1 MTDPIIDRCIRFIN
15 AELDD
20 FIPLNQIKPEIT
32 HTTSKTVYDCKREVY
47 DRFSLDCFPEP
58 DASDKAVIIR
68 PSGGMIYLNKTPSSN
83 GNTCALLLAFD
94 IIDPELNAAEYMNDI
109 ARSIGHASML
119 SLADKISPYVIF
131 TYGDEPLLS
140 GLSPHFVMDTP
151 NTSCADVEEQMENI
165 IDNINI
171 TDTGTGTV
179 ICVKI
184 GADWTENEITR
195 ICAQIIRQ
203 SMEYHGYKTT
213 TVSDETDDSWF

>member
-1 MTDPIIDRCIRFIN
+1 MTDTIIDRCIRFIN

-20 FIPLNQIKPEIT
+20 FIPLNQVKPEIT
-32 HTTSKTVYDCKREVY
+32 HITSKTVYDCKREVY

-58 DASDKAVIIR
+58 DASDKNIIIR

-83 GNTCALLLAFD
+83 GNACALLLAFD
-94 IIDPELNAAEYMNDI
+94 IIDPELNAAEYMNDV
-109 ARSIGHASML
+109 ARSIGNANML
-119 SLADKISPYVIF
+119 SLADKITPYVIF

-140 GLSPHFVMDTP
+140 GLSPHCVMDTQ

-171 TDTGTGTV
+171 TDRPV

-184 GADWTENEITR
+184 GTDWCENEITR
-195 ICAQIIRQ
+195 ICLQIIRQ

-213 TVSDETDDSWF
+213 TASDETDDSWF